1 MDVPEIATGNT
12 PNTRHK
18 IREPYDATPNNTTN
32 LITEIK
38 AYIDYGVNG
47 VGTAYP
53 EKTGQTTTNSR
64 AGDVYARGRIL
75 ANLDFLIY
83 EGQEYIQATILN
95 YTWKKKPI

>member
-1 MDVPEIATGNT
+1 MDVQEIATGNT
-12 PNTRHK
+12 QTQDTN
-18 IREPYDATPNNTTN
+18 REPGDATSVTNTTN

-83 EGQEYIQATILN
+83 EGQEYIKANNT
-95 YTWKKKPI
+95 K